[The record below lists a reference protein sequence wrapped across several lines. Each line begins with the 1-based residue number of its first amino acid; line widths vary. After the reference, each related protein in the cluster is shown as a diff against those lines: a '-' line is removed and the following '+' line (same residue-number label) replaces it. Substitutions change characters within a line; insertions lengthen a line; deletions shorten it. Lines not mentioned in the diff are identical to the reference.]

1 MTLLALHLPIHF
13 GQKKDAI
20 MKGRI
25 KNHLFY
31 CLNIADS
38 RLKGRNAVHFCY
50 SDISNAIVEHHI
62 YTHHSLNVKHIKK

>member
-1 MTLLALHLPIHF
+1 
-13 GQKKDAI
+13 

-25 KNHLFY
+25 KNHLFF

-50 SDISNAIVEHHI
+50 SDLSNAIVEHHI
-62 YTHHSLNVKHIKK
+62 YSHHSLNVKHIKK